1 MRVSFVSRL
10 LRVPAFAAALAGCLV
25 SAPAGAQQT
34 LNIIA
39 VVNEEAISAYDL
51 EQRLNLIIR
60 GSNLPDRPEVRRN
73 LMPQVINALIEEAL
87 QLQEAKRLGINIP
100 KNDAGAAVAMIER
113 QNRIAPGGMDAFLA
127 ERGIDRRTLDRQVES
142 SLAWGTIVRRQFLR
156 TVNITEEDVSKS
168 LDRVKANADKPR
180 LLLAEIFLA
189 VDSPRD
195 EAAARTNA
203 ERIHAELRRGA
214 NFPQLARQFSQAAS
228 ASRGGDLGWVLP
240 GELDPEVDKVLAKQP
255 KDSISPPIRGA
266 AGYYIMA
273 VRDRRIPSP
282 QSAADAIVSLRQILL
297 PLPPGAGPADMASQ
311 KQLGETIQATARGC
325 ADFSG
330 IARELGAG
338 MSGDL
343 GRLKLGELPQD
354 IRATVASLEVGV
366 ASPPIVIPNGVRV
379 LMVCDRQS
387 PQDESL
393 PSREEIERR
402 LTLQR
407 LELRARRHLRD
418 LRDAAF
424 LDIRV

>member
-1 MRVSFVSRL
+1 MRASFVSRL
-10 LRVPAFAAALAGCLV
+10 LRFSAFAGALASCLV
-25 SAPAGAQQT
+25 FAPARAQQT

-73 LMPQVINALIEEAL
+73 LAPQVINALVEEAL

-100 KNDAGAAVAMIER
+100 KSETSAAIAMIER
-113 QNRIAPGGMDAFLA
+113 QNRIAAGGMDAFLA
-127 ERGIDRRTLDRQVES
+127 ERGIDKRTLQRQIES
-142 SLAWGTIVRRQFLR
+142 SLAWATIVRRQFLR

-180 LLLAEIFLA
+180 LLLAEIFIA

-240 GELDPEVDKVLAKQP
+240 GELDPEVDKILANQP
-255 KDSISPPIRGA
+255 KDSISPPIRGG

-273 VRDRRIPSP
+273 VRDRRVPSP
-282 QSAADAIVSLRQILL
+282 QSAADAVVSLRQILL
-297 PLPPGAGPADMASQ
+297 PLPAGAGPADVASQ

-325 ADFSG
+325 ADFSS

-354 IRATVASLEVGV
+354 IRATVASLEVGT
-366 ASPPIVIPNGVRV
+366 ASAPIVIQNGVRV

-387 PQDESL
+387 PQDTSL
-393 PSREEIERR
+393 PSREEVERR
-402 LTLQR
+402 ITLQR